1 VIVVDSALKDREASG
16 NPLRVGMI
24 ETGFMGRGIA
34 LQIAQVTTG
43 WCPYPARWFGRVH
56 SHAS

>member
-1 VIVVDSALKDREASG
+1 MIVVDSALKDREASG

-43 WCPYPARWFGRVH
+43 
-56 SHAS
+56 